1 MREAGCRARRECPA
15 VPFGCEGGIAGA
27 GMAVR
32 GWGMWLIWGGFGSLG
47 LVVIGGG
54 VDDLVGA
61 RAKLWERSDVF
72 ANERF

>member
-1 MREAGCRARRECPA
+1 
-15 VPFGCEGGIAGA
+15 
-27 GMAVR
+27 
-32 GWGMWLIWGGFGSLG
+32 MWLIWGGFGSLG